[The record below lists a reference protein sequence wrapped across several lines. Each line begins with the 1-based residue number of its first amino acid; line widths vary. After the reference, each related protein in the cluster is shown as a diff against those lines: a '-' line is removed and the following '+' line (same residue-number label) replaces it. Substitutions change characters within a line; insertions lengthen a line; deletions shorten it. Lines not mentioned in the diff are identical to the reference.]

1 MYSLGPD
8 SGGERAL
15 PNPSGRRRA
24 GGERHIRAE
33 RDGGSPLSTE
43 NAAMPFAPPTTAS
56 QNASVKLQPPRAATP
71 YPVILGTATAVPE
84 HTITRDDVKYYMGR
98 VFDIPERKLEAMMAI
113 VDNAQVHKRHSIFP
127 ITYTV
132 EPRALHKTTQ
142 EYIEHAIKLG
152 REATEK
158 ALERA
163 QLRADEI
170 DLIITVSCTGFMIP
184 SLDAHLINMMGFRS
198 DVRRMPFTELGCAAG
213 AMGLAR
219 AADYLK
225 AYPGGNALVIAVE
238 LPSLT
243 FQRKDISQANL
254 ISSILFG
261 DGAAAVIV
269 SNNPKAVAAA
279 SGSGAVANSS
289 PAAHANGNGNSA
301 AHTLS
306 ATSAKPQIIVTET
319 YTFPDSLGAMGFDL
333 RDSGFHILLDK
344 NVPDMIGA
352 KIKSLMDGFLT
363 RHGLKQEDIK
373 GWILHPGGAR
383 LLSNVETALGLDKS
397 DTQPSWDILANVGN
411 LSSATILFILQEW
424 LDKRPLKSG
433 DIAVAAAFGPGFS
446 AEFLL
451 LQWT

>member
-1 MYSLGPD
+1 M
-8 SGGERAL
+8 
-15 PNPSGRRRA
+15 
-24 GGERHIRAE
+24 
-33 RDGGSPLSTE
+33 
-43 NAAMPFAPPTTAS
+43 
-56 QNASVKLQPPRAATP
+56 
-71 YPVILGTATAVPE
+71 
-84 HTITRDDVKYYMGR
+84 KYYLGR
-98 VFDIPERKLEAMMAI
+98 VFDIPERRLEAMMSI
-113 VDNAQVHKRHSIFP
+113 VDNAQVSQRHSIFP
-127 ITYTV
+127 ISYTV
-132 EPRALHKTTQ
+132 EPRALEKTNQ

-152 REATEK
+152 REAAEK
-158 ALERA
+158 CLERA
-163 QLRADEI
+163 HLRADEI

-184 SLDAHLINMMGFRS
+184 SLDAHLINLMGFRS

-238 LPSLT
+238 LPTLT

-254 ISSILFG
+254 ISSVLFG

-269 SNNPKAVAAA
+269 SNSPKAVAAPA
-279 SGSGAVANSS
+279 SSSSANGTAAV
-289 PAAHANGNGNSA
+289 HANGNGNSNGAAGSA
-301 AHTLS
+301 AH
-306 ATSAKPQIIVTET
+306 KPQILVSET

-344 NVPDMIGA
+344 TVPDMIGA
-352 KIKSLMDGFLT
+352 KIQGLIDGFLG
-363 RHGLKQEDIK
+363 RHGLTQQDIK

-383 LLSNVETALGLDKS
+383 LLGNVEIALGLDKS
-397 DTQPSWDILANVGN
+397 ETQPSWDILANVGN

-424 LDKRPLKSG
+424 MDKRPLNPG
-433 DIAVAAAFGPGFS
+433 DVALAAAFGPGFS

>member
-1 MYSLGPD
+1 LSIEHA
-8 SGGERAL
+8 SA
-15 PNPSGRRRA
+15 PSA
-24 GGERHIRAE
+24 V
-33 RDGGSPLSTE
+33 
-43 NAAMPFAPPTTAS
+43 APAAS
-56 QNASVKLQPPRAATP
+56 QSASIKQR
-71 YPVILGTATAVPE
+71 PVPASTTHPFILASATALPE
-84 HTITRDDVKYYMGR
+84 HTITREDVKYQMGR
-98 VFDIPERKLEAMMAI
+98 VFDIPERRLEAMMSI

-127 ITYTV
+127 VEYIV
-132 EPRALHKTTQ
+132 EPRSLEKTNI

-152 REATEK
+152 REAAEK
-158 ALERA
+158 CLERA
-163 QLRADEI
+163 HLRADEI

-184 SLDAHLINMMGFRS
+184 SLDAHLINLMGFRS

-238 LPSLT
+238 LPTLT

-269 SNNPKAVAAA
+269 SNSPKAVAAA
-279 SGSGAVANSS
+279 PSSNST
-289 PAAHANGNGNSA
+289 AHANGNGNSNGSVGVS
-301 AHTLS
+301 AH
-306 ATSAKPQIIVTET
+306 KPQILVTET

-333 RDSGFHILLDK
+333 RDAGFHILLDK
-344 NVPDMIGA
+344 GVPDMIGA
-352 KIKSLMDGFLT
+352 KIKALVDGFLG
-363 RHGLKQEDIK
+363 RHGLTQQDIK

-383 LLSNVETALGLDKS
+383 LLGNVEIALGLDKR
-397 DTQPSWDILANVGN
+397 DTQPSWDVLANVGN

-424 LDKRPLKSG
+424 LEKRPLNPG
-433 DIAVAAAFGPGFS
+433 DIAMAAAFGPGFS